1 MTTLRL
7 FKMQSEI
14 LSKKQDPLSV
24 IIEPRQT
31 DIIMYLG

>member
-14 LSKKQDPLSV
+14 RGKGRSHLSV
-24 IIEPRQT
+24 VIEPRQI